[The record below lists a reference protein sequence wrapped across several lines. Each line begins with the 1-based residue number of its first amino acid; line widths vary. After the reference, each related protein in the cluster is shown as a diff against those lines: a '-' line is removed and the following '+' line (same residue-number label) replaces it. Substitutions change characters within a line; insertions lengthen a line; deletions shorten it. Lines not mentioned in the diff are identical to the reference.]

1 MFYFIKAS
9 SLLPHSQTIIKYGIR
24 NLNLMTTSQESS
36 RKISLEMKSE
46 VHYKKAAKSYRKSK
60 QYINM
65 INLYPTLQNTLIECK
80 DENLIE

>member
-1 MFYFIKAS
+1 
-9 SLLPHSQTIIKYGIR
+9 
-24 NLNLMTTSQESS
+24 MTTSQESS
-36 RKISLEMKSE
+36 RKLSLEMKSE

-65 INLYPTLQNTLIECK
+65 INLYPTLQSTLIECK